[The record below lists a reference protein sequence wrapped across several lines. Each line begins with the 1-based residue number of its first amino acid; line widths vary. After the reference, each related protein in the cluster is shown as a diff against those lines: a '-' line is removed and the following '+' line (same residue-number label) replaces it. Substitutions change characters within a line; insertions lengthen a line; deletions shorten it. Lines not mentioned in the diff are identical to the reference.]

1 VFLTRRG
8 RGAQDGSRPMG
19 SRILVIDDS
28 QTLRKVVCA
37 ILLRHGYETVA
48 VADGQAA
55 LELLERETVNL
66 VLLDFVMPRMNGYQ
80 FCRELRANERWR
92 DLPVVLMSA
101 KAERIRDQ
109 FLRQTGAL
117 DAITKPFDAR
127 ALIAVVEGALQRA
140 AEGRLPP
147 SPDASQMDGEDVLS
161 KSPDSLPPSSVVLG
175 RVQTSTRA
183 RSDLAATLAT
193 VVGSSLQAEHAS
205 VLSNPQA
212 LQRAI
217 EASLVPEVV
226 DEILQKLRWM
236 TLAPDSDVVLYGDIS
251 SVPIGEILQVLQM
264 QRQTGTLEVSNGK
277 MEVSI
282 ALRDGLVDMAQ
293 ARKAAPEFLLGR
305 YFLDL
310 GVLDAHQLSAAVQE
324 AAAAKALLGNV
335 LVQKR
340 LVSESDLRTA
350 LIRQTSETIYE
361 VLRWQ
366 RGWFLLH
373 RDVRSPVA
381 EAAALALPVAS
392 IVMEGFRRVD
402 EWRLIEE
409 SINFD
414 DVLYRNDQVIHT
426 LRSDELTRQEQQVL
440 DAVDD
445 RRTVREIID
454 ETHQSSFD
462 ICKTLYRFLQS
473 RIVRRRA
480 A

>member
-1 VFLTRRG
+1 
-8 RGAQDGSRPMG
+8 MG

-37 ILLRHGYETVA
+37 ILLRHGYETVTA
-48 VADGQAA
+48 ADGQAA

-147 SPDASQMDGEDVLS
+147 SPDASQMDEEDVLS

-175 RVQTSTRA
+175 RVQSSTRA

-193 VVGSSLQAEHAS
+193 VVGSALQAEHAS

-409 SINFD
+409 SIDFD

>member
-1 VFLTRRG
+1 
-8 RGAQDGSRPMG
+8 MG

>member
-1 VFLTRRG
+1 
-8 RGAQDGSRPMG
+8 M
-19 SRILVIDDS
+19 
-28 QTLRKVVCA
+28 
-37 ILLRHGYETVA
+37 E
-48 VADGQAA
+48 
-55 LELLERETVNL
+55 N
-66 VLLDFVMPRMNGYQ
+66 
-80 FCRELRANERWR
+80 
-92 DLPVVLMSA
+92 
-101 KAERIRDQ
+101 
-109 FLRQTGAL
+109 
-117 DAITKPFDAR
+117 
-127 ALIAVVEGALQRA
+127 
-140 AEGRLPP
+140 
-147 SPDASQMDGEDVLS
+147 EDVLS

-175 RVQTSTRA
+175 QLQSSTRA
-183 RSDLAATLAT
+183 RSDLAATLAA
-193 VVGSSLQAEHAS
+193 VVGPALQAEHAS

-217 EASLVPEVV
+217 EGSLVPDVV
-226 DEILQKLRWM
+226 GQILQKLRWL
-236 TLAPDSDVVLYGDIS
+236 TLAPDRDVVLYGDIS

-264 QRQTGTLEVSNGK
+264 QRQTGTLEVSDGK

-310 GVLDAHQLSAAVQE
+310 GVVDARQLSSAVQE

-340 LVSESDLRTA
+340 LVSESQLRTA

-366 RGWFLLH
+366 RGWFLLR
-373 RDVRSPVA
+373 RDVRSAVA

-402 EWRLIEE
+402 EWRIIEE

>member
-1 VFLTRRG
+1 
-8 RGAQDGSRPMG
+8 MG

-37 ILLRHGYETVA
+37 ILSRHGHEPIA
-48 VADGQAA
+48 AADGQEA
-55 LELLERETVNL
+55 LELLARETVSL

-80 FCRELRANERWR
+80 FCRELRANEAWR

-127 ALIAVVEGALQRA
+127 GLIAVVEGVLQRA
-140 AEGRLPP
+140 AEGRVPP
-147 SPDASQMDGEDVLS
+147 SPDASQMENEDVLS

-175 RVQTSTRA
+175 QLQSSTRA
-183 RSDLAATLAT
+183 RSDLAATLAA
-193 VVGSSLQAEHAS
+193 VIGPALQAEHAS

-217 EASLVPEVV
+217 EGSLVPDVV
-226 DEILQKLRWM
+226 GQILQKLRWL
-236 TLAPDSDVVLYGDIS
+236 TLAPDRDVVLYGDIS

-264 QRQTGTLEVSNGK
+264 QRQTGTLEVSDGK

-310 GVLDAHQLSAAVQE
+310 GVVDARQLSSAVQE

-340 LVSESDLRTA
+340 LVNESQLRTA

-366 RGWFLLH
+366 RGWFLLR
-373 RDVRSPVA
+373 RDVRSAVA

-402 EWRLIEE
+402 EWRIIEE

-480 A
+480 T